1 MSAGV
6 EVQEKHVE
14 SPMPGKILQVMV
26 DRGTEVLEGDS
37 LLVLEAMKMEN
48 VIRAPRAGVIAEVQ
62 AQVGVAVEKAAILVT
77 YEMNE

>member
-26 DRGTEVLEGDS
+26 EPGTEVLEGDS

-48 VIRAPRAGVIAEVQ
+48 VIRAPRTGVIAEVQ
-62 AQVGVAVEKAAILVT
+62 AQVGVAVEKAAVLVT